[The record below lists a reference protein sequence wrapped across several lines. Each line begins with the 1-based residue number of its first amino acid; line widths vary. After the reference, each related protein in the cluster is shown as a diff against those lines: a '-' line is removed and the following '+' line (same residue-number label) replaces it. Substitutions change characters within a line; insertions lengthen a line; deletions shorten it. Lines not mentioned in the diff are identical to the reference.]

1 VAAETRSPLVE
12 TSASASSTRRKSDMT
27 DTLPES
33 PRETERRSVEV
44 ARFPTMWTKCECV
57 GAV

>member
-27 DTLPES
+27 DS
-33 PRETERRSVEV
+33 PSRKLHRTD
-44 ARFPTMWTKCECV
+44 T
-57 GAV
+57 GAVEI

>member
-1 VAAETRSPLVE
+1 VAAETCSPLVE

-33 PRETERRSVEV
+33 PRDRKEIRRGRAFSHKVDEV
-44 ARFPTMWTKCECV
+44 
-57 GAV
+57 

>member
-33 PRETERRSVEV
+33 PREQKGDPSRSRVFPQSGRSVNV
-44 ARFPTMWTKCECV
+44 SVTV
-57 GAV
+57 